1 MPGAPVPSLSK
12 NSSSDWDTL
21 WDSVECTVSL
31 PSSLLPL
38 PHHTQLRFCPCASRL
53 QNNHKT
59 DHNNS
64 GSNNNISFPLSSLA
78 TNNKVTLFI
87 SMSTDDPLQAALDE
101 AASLMNELEQDVVDV
116 SLNDDSAHDLHP
128 LHDHFLAAPPPA
140 TVLNVSQE
148 LPSIAYT
155 SPDHKN
161 NTVGQQPVALQQPQP
176 QQPFQPMHQQH
187 LQTVQYPP
195 STTPAPTAATQRMI
209 SSDTWKIQ
217 TRQFASNIATMAQR
231 GLQQVQ
237 EHSNFLP
244 SPALH
249 VPSPTNHRHHTPM
262 GTPSAPNSS
271 NNSHTNPMVMSPHRT
286 IAPEFTPV
294 NPEQQQLLL
303 QTHVGDLM
311 QGEKIILFVSNLPH
325 VSDSRGIVSSGV
337 AWCGVVTYYRL
348 LLFPLAPDVSRSTSS
363 GFQSLHPSCSQSLV
377 PPRTELLQLPLTCIE
392 KVEKSTMTAQQQMLF
407 LTVTSKLSGYWIRLA
422 CPTFMETQKVAESLE
437 TYAFPG
443 RRNLGYLFAFEC
455 QREAVL
461 QSIVQDEQG
470 QKRVMLEPTPK
481 RFEAM
486 IEFKR
491 LLGSAP
497 HAAWKIWTQCN
508 SQYQLCP
515 SYPSVVVGPS
525 SLEELDLMV
534 RQCAAFRSEYRWPT
548 LTWGNAKDGASIW
561 RCAQPKM
568 GLQGNRSSADEYYL
582 QQIMEQAGR
591 VNQQSPS
598 SSSQW
603 TRAELQALTGSS
615 DLSNWYPE
623 GQLKLL
629 DLRPRASAMANRTAG
644 YGYENTSYYPGT
656 TLQFCN
662 IGNIHAVR
670 DAYQKLSAV
679 ALQSSDMQW
688 QSVIEDSKWLSS
700 IRLIWA
706 AAWETAFWVHVH
718 RMPVLL
724 HCSHGWD
731 RTSQVAALA
740 QLLLDGHY
748 RTQKGFATLV
758 EKDFHAFGHPFHTR
772 CAHGE
777 GGNDQSFDEGQVS
790 PIFLQFLDCV
800 YQLARLYPDAFEFN
814 TNYLLELSN
823 HIYSCRFG
831 TFLCDTEREREVAA
845 NLRQRTQSVW
855 DALEARSDLCN
866 ANFQNNNG
874 VLLIALPLLLRNIT
888 LWNDRHAVHGMKP
901 VLRTL
906 PNELEQDMWKR
917 LLCGQTFDSEEMQ
930 EEKSPKEGDPVDD
943 ENGGDIETEIPATS
957 SFTIDDQ
964 LNDE

>member
-1 MPGAPVPSLSK
+1 
-12 NSSSDWDTL
+12 
-21 WDSVECTVSL
+21 
-31 PSSLLPL
+31 
-38 PHHTQLRFCPCASRL
+38 
-53 QNNHKT
+53 
-59 DHNNS
+59 
-64 GSNNNISFPLSSLA
+64 
-78 TNNKVTLFI
+78 
-87 SMSTDDPLQAALDE
+87 MSATDDPLQAALDE
-101 AASLMNELEQDVVDV
+101 AASLMNELELDVVDV
-116 SLNDDSAHDLHP
+116 SLTEESADLHP
-128 LHDHFLAAPPPA
+128 LHDHFLSAPPPPP
-140 TVLNVSQE
+140 TVSNTSTTEEITPVMSPS
-148 LPSIAYT
+148 LPQNPT
-155 SPDHKN
+155 QQM
-161 NTVGQQPVALQQPQP
+161 QQPILPQP
-176 QQPFQPMHQQH
+176 PQQQSLPPQQMQYMPQQQH
-187 LQTVQYPP
+187 LQSQRPLQPVQYPP
-195 STTPAPTAATQRMI
+195 ASTPSTATSTAQRII
-209 SSDTWKIQ
+209 SADTWKMQ

-244 SPALH
+244 TPSGLH
-249 VPSPTNHRHHTPM
+249 VSSPSHQNHPAATMITPLSHMTNS
-262 GTPSAPNSS
+262 GT
-271 NNSHTNPMVMSPHRT
+271 NSHLMNQPMLMTPNRT
-286 IAPEFTPV
+286 VAPEPTPV

-325 VSDSRGIVSSGV
+325 VSDSRGVVSSGV

-363 GFQSLHPSCSQSLV
+363 GLQSLHPSCLPALT
-377 PPRTELLQLPLTCIE
+377 PPRSELLQLPLTCIE
-392 KVEKSTMTAQQQMLF
+392 KIEKSTMTAQQQMLF

-455 QREAVL
+455 QREAVM
-461 QSIVQDEQG
+461 QSLVQDEQG
-470 QKRVMLEPTPK
+470 QKRVTLEPTPK
-481 RFEAM
+481 RFDAVVEYT
-486 IEFKR
+486 R
-491 LLGSAP
+491 LLGSSL

-508 SQYQLCP
+508 AQYQLCP
-515 SYPSVVVGPS
+515 SYPNVVVGPS
-525 SLEELDLMV
+525 SLDELDVMV
-534 RQCAAFRSEYRWPT
+534 RQCAAFRSEYRWPA
-548 LTWGNAKDGASIW
+548 LTWGNSRDGASIW

-568 GLQGNRSSADEYYL
+568 GLQGNRSSADEYFL

-591 VNQQSPS
+591 INQQAPS
-598 SSSQW
+598 LIQW
-603 TRAELQALTGSS
+603 SRTDLQALTGSS

-670 DAYQKLSAV
+670 DAYQKISAV
-679 ALQSSDMQW
+679 ALQASDLQW
-688 QSVIEDSKWLSS
+688 QSAIDDSKWLSS

-748 RTQKGFATLV
+748 RTRKGFATLV

-777 GGNDQSFDEGQVS
+777 GGNEQSVDEGQVS
-790 PIFLQFLDCV
+790 PIFLQFLDGV
-800 YQLARLYPDAFEFN
+800 YQLVRLYPDAFEF
-814 TNYLLELSN
+814 TTKYLLELSN

-855 DALEARSDLCN
+855 DALEARPDLCN
-866 ANFQNNNG
+866 EKFQDSDG
-874 VLLIALPLLLRNIT
+874 VLLIPLPLLLRSIT
-888 LWNDRHAVHGMKP
+888 LWNDRHALHGPKP
-901 VLRTL
+901 VLRAL
-906 PNELEQDMWKR
+906 PNELEQEMWRR
-917 LLCGQTFDSEEMQ
+917 LLCGEAVEGQKFQ
-930 EEKSPKEGDPVDD
+930 EEDSPKKVDSAED
-943 ENGGDIETEIPATS
+943 EKGGPTDTAILSAT
-957 SFTIDDQ
+957 SFTIDD
-964 LNDE
+964 